1 MDNTSSHRAIV
12 TGANRG
18 LGLEFVRQLLARGGR
33 VVAGCR
39 HPTAADALQSLSAA
53 HPGRLYVLT
62 LAVDSDTSR
71 LAFARE
77 AADQFDGLDLLV
89 NNAGMLATREA
100 FGELDGQ
107 VLEQTLA
114 TNTVAPLMLVQAL
127 APLLL
132 RGARA
137 RVLNISSALGSIAR
151 ADGFYTPTYRISKAG
166 LNMAGVMMAR
176 ALNPSGIGV
185 ITASPGWVK
194 TDMGGSDAPLNVD
207 ESVASLLRL
216 VDELPGIPAG
226 DFLDRNGEPLPW

>member
-1 MDNTSSHRAIV
+1 MDRDFPSRALV

-18 LGLEFVRQLLARGGR
+18 LGLEFVRQLLARGDE
-33 VVAGCR
+33 VVASCR
-39 HPTAADALQSLSAA
+39 RPAEATALQALGAA
-53 HPGRLYVLT
+53 NPGRLHVLA
-62 LAVDSDTSR
+62 LAVDSEASR

-77 AADQFDGLDLLV
+77 VAGVFQRLDLLV
-89 NNAGMLATREA
+89 NNAGVLASGEK
-100 FGELDGQ
+100 FGELDAV
-107 VLEQTLA
+107 VLEQTLS

-127 APLLL
+127 APLLQ
-132 RGARA
+132 RGVRP
-137 RVLNISSALGSIAR
+137 RVLNIGSALGSITR

-176 ALNPSGIGV
+176 ALNPMGVGV

-194 TDMGGSDAPLNVD
+194 TDMGGSGAQLTPE

-226 DFLDRNGEPLPW
+226 PFLDRTGEPLPW

>member
-1 MDNTSSHRAIV
+1 MEKTSSHRALV

-18 LGLEFVRQLLARGGR
+18 LGLEFVRQLLLRGGR

-39 HPTAADALQSLSAA
+39 NPSSADALHALAVA
-53 HPGRLYVLT
+53 HPGKLHVLT
-62 LAVDSDTSR
+62 LSVDSDSSR

-77 AADQFDGLDLLV
+77 VADLFEGLDLLV
-89 NNAGMLATREA
+89 NNAGMLATREQ

-127 APLLL
+127 APLLQ
-132 RGARA
+132 RGANA

-166 LNMAGVMMAR
+166 LNMAGVMMAH

-194 TDMGGSDAPLNVD
+194 TDMGGADAPLSSE

-216 VDELPGIPAG
+216 VDELPGVPAG
-226 DFLDRNGEPLPW
+226 EFLDRTGEPLPW